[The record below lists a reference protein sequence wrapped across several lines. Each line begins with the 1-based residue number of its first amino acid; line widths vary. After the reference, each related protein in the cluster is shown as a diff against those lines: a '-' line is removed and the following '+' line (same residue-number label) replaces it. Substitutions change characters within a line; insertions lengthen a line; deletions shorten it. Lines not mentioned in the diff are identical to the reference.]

1 MFVETPRPD
10 DDLETGRLLA
20 RRGRITDALRLLESV
35 AGTDPLTSVLALAGV
50 LGCRLARGEVDAAAR
65 TAELLAPHLD
75 EPGVTG
81 ALVRMA
87 LGDLATA
94 RGEHEAAA
102 ARYADAGDLLA
113 ADPAGPGANDDP
125 DLVPWRSGAAM
136 ALTRLGHR
144 REAAALA
151 AAHLELSRRRGSAYA
166 VAQALRTA
174 ATTNHDG
181 QALALLREARTT
193 LTGTTAERLAAQ
205 IDADLAVLLTLQGD
219 PAATAEAVGLLRL
232 AEEYAGREDLFPL
245 QDRVRR
251 LLTRLGEQPRRIRSE
266 TLASLTATEQKA
278 ARMAA
283 QGLTNRE
290 IAGQLAVTVKA
301 VEWHLSHV
309 YRKLGIRSR
318 TGLADSLGVPV

>member
-20 RRGRITDALRLLESV
+20 RRGRITDALHVLESV

-65 TAELLAPHLD
+65 AAERLAPHLG
-75 EPGVTG
+75 EPGLTG

-113 ADPAGPGANDDP
+113 ADPAGQDASDDP

-181 QALALLREARTT
+181 QALVLLREARAT
-193 LTGTTAERLAAQ
+193 LAGVSAERLAAQ

-219 PAATAEAVGLLRL
+219 PDATAEAVELLRL

-251 LLTRLGEQPRRIRSE
+251 LLMRLGEQPRLIRSE

-309 YRKLGIRSR
+309 YRKLGIRNR
-318 TGLADSLGVPV
+318 TSLADTLGVPV